1 MKKTILPLIIVFGN
15 LFVNAQCVPGAQQAP
30 QNSYIIPDSATNFV
44 HGCQG
49 NAYEQ
54 IMYIKA
60 AKDTVISIAGLGT
73 ITADIDS
80 FVVNANIGGMPAYL
94 TAESVPALL
103 PAAGPGSPK
112 SYLSRLVIKGDSLAC
127 VRIFGNVPIGAAIGT
142 NMLTVGLRVY
152 TSNIHSADL
161 VIDAIIP
168 SIYPGRKT
176 DTLTNLGYYKI
187 VIDPF
192 PCWAVGVNNL
202 TKYDFDIISTTPNPA
217 ANQTRVAFMSNNA
230 GNFEYKLVNSLGE
243 IVRSEKISATSGINY
258 LDVDVHTVSNGT
270 YMFSLSNGK
279 NLLSQ
284 KIQVNK

>member
-1 MKKTILPLIIVFGN
+1 MKKIFLPFLVVLGN
-15 LFVNAQCVPGAQQAP
+15 LYVNAQCVPGAIQAP

-60 AKDTVISIAGLGT
+60 AKDTLINIAGLGS

-80 FVVNANIGGMPAYL
+80 FVVDANLGGMPAYL
-94 TAESVPALL
+94 SAESVPALL

-112 SYLSRLVIKGDSLAC
+112 SNFSRLVIRGDSLAC
-127 VRIFGNVPIGAAIGT
+127 VRIFGNVPVGAAVGT
-142 NMLTVGLRVY
+142 NMLNVGLRVY

-168 SIYPGRKT
+168 GIYPGRKT
-176 DTLTNLGYYKI
+176 DTLSNLGYYKI
-187 VIDPF
+187 VIDPI
-192 PCWAVGVNNL
+192 PCWALGVDNL
-202 TKYDFDIISTTPNPA
+202 SKYDFDIISTIPYPT
-217 ANQTRVAFMSNNA
+217 ANTTRISFMSNNA
-230 GNFEYKLVNSLGE
+230 GNYEYKLVNNLGE
-243 IVRSEKISATSGINY
+243 IVLSKSMNANNGMNYIEVDANHLSSGI
-258 LDVDVHTVSNGT
+258 
-270 YMFSLSNGK
+270 YMFSLGNGK